1 MGGGDISGLQTE
13 LQGLLSGLTEEQVN
27 AVMGQINA
35 IDMTDIDAWQDLKY
49 VFDEL
54 NIPIANEALQTFIDK
69 GIEASN
75 AIEKIDFDGLNESL
89 NNTYALIEKIKE
101 SSSRS
106 FGEEEYKK
114 FVSNNKGLEKQFIR
128 IGDEFVYMGG
138 SINDL
143 VDALEENTIAN
154 INEANR

>member
-1 MGGGDISGLQTE
+1 
-13 LQGLLSGLTEEQVN
+13 LLSGLTEEQVN